1 MQRAPGAQRIYS
13 ALSPLGLRPQDV
25 TSVIS
30 GPHVPGS
37 AHFDGR
43 AIDVGSIAGQAVG
56 FNRATWNFVIEAIQR
71 GGLSRIGTIAA
82 IVNNPQMRAF
92 AAQHGVDLF
101 EDEGTGPHLHLQ
113 VGR

>member
-1 MQRAPGAQRIYS
+1 LQLFQRVA
-13 ALSPLGLRPQDV
+13 PLGLKPSDI
-25 TSVIS
+25 TSVVS
-30 GPHVPGS
+30 GPHVKGS

-43 AIDVGSIAGQAVG
+43 ALDVGSIAGQVVG
-56 FNRATWNFVIEAIQR
+56 MNRATWDFVVKAIQR

-82 IVNNPQMRAF
+82 IVNNPQLRAF

-113 VGR
+113 VSQ